1 MVVKT
6 NKDRMMKQAL
16 IAKIAPPVMPGGG
29 IRSTYLTTWDGRPKI
44 GIGVGGIKY
53 NVKVGDTC
61 LGWPETEYLEPGV
74 ALMGVDE
81 KPLVGFGETSGTAE
95 ALLKFSCIGNKVTM
109 VSGSGKGVNG
119 VITGKGGVAGT
130 RRHLLAHF
138 LDGDLDKLD
147 IGDKAR
153 VDSEGVSFEVEG
165 FDGRMFNISPAFFE
179 AMSPKMEGDV
189 LELPVVME
197 IPVIALGI
205 GVGGGSAETGN
216 WCIQSNPPHLVK
228 QIGIQ
233 GLRFG
238 DLVACRDAL
247 MSYGKGFYKG
257 AVSVG
262 VVTTGGS
269 DVAGQ
274 GPGVLAIAASKRGKI
289 KTRIDTKANLV
300 NYLGLEG

>member
-16 IAKIAPPVMPGGG
+16 MAKIAPPVMSGGG
-29 IRSTYLTTWDGRPKI
+29 VRSTYVTTWDGKPKI

-53 NVKVGDTC
+53 NVKVGDPC

-81 KPLVGFGETSGTAE
+81 KPLVVFGDTSGTAE
-95 ALLKFSCIGNKVTM
+95 ALLKFSCIGNRVIM
-109 VSGSGKGVNG
+109 VDGSGKDAEG

-138 LDGDLDKLD
+138 PDEDLDKLNV
-147 IGDKAR
+147 GDKAR
-153 VDSEGVSFEVEG
+153 IESEGVAFEVEG
-165 FDGRMFNISPAFFE
+165 FDGRMFNVSPSFFE
-179 AMSPKMEGDV
+179 ALRPEMDGDV

-197 IPVIALGI
+197 IPVMALGI

-216 WCIQSNPPHLVK
+216 WCIQSNPPHLVE
-228 QIGIQ
+228 QIGIKR
-233 GLRFG
+233 LRFG

-247 MSYGKGFYKG
+247 MSYGKGFYRG

-274 GPGVLAIAASKRGKI
+274 GPGVLAIAASKRRKI
-289 KTRIDTKANLV
+289 RPRIDAEANLV
-300 NYLGLEG
+300 NYLRLEG